1 MSLVYLGCCLPLILT
16 NTASEWS
23 LHWLNTNILVNSVQ
37 NSWTLSGQT
46 SEGAS
51 DPPPFC
57 ILSALVSF
65 KSNVNGP
72 ILICNSICFLYSFSV
87 VNAGCTKAKEE
98 YDQRDLL
105 LHSCRAYISFS
116 TGWAETR
123 YFERRGDDKVKWSLP
138 SVGLRR
144 FLELQFPK
152 RSKALRTIAFVV
164 PFIFDT
170 VPLVYRVSHVKG
182 DRKVKWWCSHSLSSQ
197 TFTVSDFLQHFCVQ
211 MFYKI
216 TITTN
221 IYSLLLLISSTRT
234 RLYHSTYTKVMI
246 PFIN

>member
-1 MSLVYLGCCLPLILT
+1 MSLVYLGCCLRLILT

-182 DRKVKWWCSHSLSSQ
+182 DQKVKWWCSHSLSSQ

-211 MFYKI
+211 MFY

>member
-1 MSLVYLGCCLPLILT
+1 MSLVYLGCLLPLILT

-65 KSNVNGP
+65 KSNVNSP
-72 ILICNSICFLYSFSV
+72 ILICNSICLLYSFSV

-105 LHSCRAYISFS
+105 LHSLLTLASRQ
-116 TGWAETR
+116 
-123 YFERRGDDKVKWSLP
+123 
-138 SVGLRR
+138 VGLRR
-144 FLELQFPK
+144 ATLKGEEMTK
-152 RSKALRTIAFVV
+152 WNDRC
-164 PFIFDT
+164 
-170 VPLVYRVSHVKG
+170 PLLASAG
-182 DRKVKWWCSHSLSSQ
+182 SWSCSSQ
-197 TFTVSDFLQHFCVQ
+197 REV
-211 MFYKI
+211 K
-216 TITTN
+216 
-221 IYSLLLLISSTRT
+221 
-234 RLYHSTYTKVMI
+234 
-246 PFIN
+246 PFGP

>member
-1 MSLVYLGCCLPLILT
+1 M
-16 NTASEWS
+16 
-23 LHWLNTNILVNSVQ
+23 
-37 NSWTLSGQT
+37 SWTQ
-46 SEGAS
+46 GAPKPRS
-51 DPPPFC
+51 NMIRGTYSC
-57 ILSALVSF
+57 IAVGLTLASRQVGL
-65 KSNVNGP
+65 
-72 ILICNSICFLYSFSV
+72 
-87 VNAGCTKAKEE
+87 
-98 YDQRDLL
+98 
-105 LHSCRAYISFS
+105 
-116 TGWAETR
+116 TR

-138 SVGLRR
+138 SAGLRR

-182 DRKVKWWCSHSLSSQ
+182 DWKVKWWCSHSLSSQ

-216 TITTN
+216 NKYIVFFYSSAQLVLGYTIAP
-221 IYSLLLLISSTRT
+221 
-234 RLYHSTYTKVMI
+234 YTKVMI

>member
-1 MSLVYLGCCLPLILT
+1 MIRGTYSCIAVGLT
-16 NTASEWS
+16 LASRQVG
-23 LHWLNTNILVNSVQ
+23 L
-37 NSWTLSGQT
+37 
-46 SEGAS
+46 
-51 DPPPFC
+51 
-57 ILSALVSF
+57 
-65 KSNVNGP
+65 
-72 ILICNSICFLYSFSV
+72 
-87 VNAGCTKAKEE
+87 
-98 YDQRDLL
+98 
-105 LHSCRAYISFS
+105 
-116 TGWAETR
+116 TR

-216 TITTN
+216 NKYIVFFYSSAQLVLGYTIAHTQRWWF
-221 IYSLLLLISSTRT
+221 LLLINDRYE
-234 RLYHSTYTKVMI
+234 RLVLFALLVCAFLLFHFKAWHQWKKRGGGLYWKI
-246 PFIN
+246 LIFFISWRFYFISLTLQRSWKLEENHRVGVADCDVFVVSVYIWRQ